1 MWAAALTAHEG
12 KLYLMIN
19 GNDAGGFVLSTA
31 DPEGEWQMQKLDRI
45 YYDPG
50 MIFENDKV
58 YVACGIGNID
68 ICELDKNFNFRTS
81 TTVLRDKE
89 GLEGC
94 HLYKIGDYYYIYA
107 TYGGWPS
114 GQTIFRSKSITGP
127 YEEKVLIE
135 KIIDGSPNTV
145 HQGALVKT
153 PTGEWW
159 TMMMEDKG
167 AIGRLPS
174 LHPVEWADGWPTLAK
189 NGVPQLVYT
198 KPDVGTTYPE
208 KILPTNDNFRQYPL
222 GMQWE
227 WNHNPDDG
235 KWTLFERPGFLR
247 LYTASVTDD
256 LMQARNTLTQRIFA
270 FHNTKS
276 PYGLDTSRPSTGTV
290 ALHLKN
296 MKEGDMAGLTIQQD
310 PYAYIAVHMKD
321 EKKQLIWAQDT
332 LKTVDG
338 FVPASVTE
346 TSVDIDTV
354 IYLRAQFDCG
364 TSKTRFFYSTDNK
377 EYVPLGNETTLQY
390 NLSIFVGARFGIFNY
405 ATQALG
411 GYVDVD
417 WFTTE
422 EQFDENTYFDPDFE
436 GYNEDML
443 TVEGLSVESAEMEV
457 MIGLSK
463 ALELTATFK
472 DGHTEN
478 VAAKAKYEISD
489 PEVLDIS
496 SGMVIG
502 RKNGRVSVK
511 ATYTD
516 PMGNTLTASFTASS
530 TFFPWAEEYINTTL
544 FGDGTYREAARAFFP
559 GVNGQMGWVYENG
572 ADMSGYKYLV
582 LKLDKV
588 QKVNAAINLYPQNSI
603 WGNCY
608 SQPIGDA
615 TTVVIPL
622 QEIEYTSGDA
632 VGEPVN
638 TANIMIVALYAGS
651 GGVIDVADAYLTNN
665 DDYSPEGV
673 SVTTPSI
680 SLLWKAD
687 GPIYNL
693 QGMRVDRVTKGVYI
707 QNGKKILVK

>member
-1 MWAAALTAHEG
+1 M
-12 KLYLMIN
+12 
-19 GNDAGGFVLSTA
+19 
-31 DPEGEWQMQKLDRI
+31 
-45 YYDPG
+45 
-50 MIFENDKV
+50 
-58 YVACGIGNID
+58 
-68 ICELDKNFNFRTS
+68 
-81 TTVLRDKE
+81 
-89 GLEGC
+89 
-94 HLYKIGDYYYIYA
+94 
-107 TYGGWPS
+107 
-114 GQTIFRSKSITGP
+114 
-127 YEEKVLIE
+127 
-135 KIIDGSPNTV
+135 
-145 HQGALVKT
+145 
-153 PTGEWW
+153 
-159 TMMMEDKG
+159 
-167 AIGRLPS
+167 
-174 LHPVEWADGWPTLAK
+174 
-189 NGVPQLVYT
+189 PQLVYT

-235 KWTLFERPGFLR
+235 KWSLFERPGFLR

-276 PYGLDTSRPSTGTV
+276 PYGLDTSRPSIGTV

-321 EKKQLIWAQDT
+321 GKKQLIWAQDT

-354 IYLRAQFDCG
+354 IYLRAQLDCG

-472 DGHTEN
+472 DGHSEN

-603 WGNCY
+603 WDNCY

-632 VGEPVN
+632 IGEPVN

-673 SVTTPSI
+673 SVNSI
-680 SLLWKAD
+680 HTEPVEAD

-693 QGMRVDRVTKGVYI
+693 QGMRVNRVTKGVYI

>member
-1 MWAAALTAHEG
+1 
-12 KLYLMIN
+12 
-19 GNDAGGFVLSTA
+19 
-31 DPEGEWQMQKLDRI
+31 
-45 YYDPG
+45 
-50 MIFENDKV
+50 
-58 YVACGIGNID
+58 
-68 ICELDKNFNFRTS
+68 
-81 TTVLRDKE
+81 
-89 GLEGC
+89 
-94 HLYKIGDYYYIYA
+94 
-107 TYGGWPS
+107 
-114 GQTIFRSKSITGP
+114 
-127 YEEKVLIE
+127 
-135 KIIDGSPNTV
+135 
-145 HQGALVKT
+145 
-153 PTGEWW
+153 
-159 TMMMEDKG
+159 MMEDKG

>member
-12 KLYLMIN
+12 KLYLLVN

-31 DPEGEWQMQKLDRI
+31 DPEGKWQMQKLDRI

-50 MIFENDKV
+50 MIFEDDKV

-135 KIIDGSPNTV
+135 KIINGSPNTV
-145 HQGALVKT
+145 HQGALVET

-159 TMMMEDKG
+159 TMLMEDKG

-227 WNHNPDDG
+227 WNHNPDNG
-235 KWTLFERPGFLR
+235 KWSLFERPGFLR

-321 EKKQLIWAQDT
+321 GKKQLIWVQDT

-354 IYLRAQFDCG
+354 VYLRAQFDCG
-364 TSKTRFFYSTDNK
+364 TGKTKFFYSTDNK
-377 EYVPLGNETTLQY
+377 EYVQLGNETTHSF
-390 NLSIFVGARFGIFNY
+390 NLSVFVGARFGIFNY

-411 GYVDVD
+411 GFVDVD

-422 EQFDENTYFDPDFE
+422 EQFDEDTYFDPNFE
-436 GYNEDML
+436 GYNEEML
-443 TVEGLSVESAEMEV
+443 TAEGLAVESAEMEV

-489 PEVLDIS
+489 PEALDIQ

-516 PMGNTLTASFTASS
+516 PMGNVLTVSFTASS
-530 TFFPWAEEYINTTL
+530 TFFPWGEEYINTTL
-544 FGDGTYREAARAFFP
+544 FGDGTYREATRAFFP

-572 ADMSGYKYLV
+572 VDMSGYKYLV

-588 QKVNAAINLYPQNSI
+588 QKVNAAVNIYPQNSI

-651 GGVIDVADAYLTNN
+651 NGVIDVSDAYLTNN

-673 SVTTPSI
+673 SVNSI
-680 SLLWKAD
+680 HAAPEEAD

-693 QGMRVDRVTKGVYI
+693 QGMRVDRMTKGVYI
-707 QNGKKILVK
+707 RNGKKILVK

>member
-1 MWAAALTAHEG
+1 ML
-12 KLYLMIN
+12 
-19 GNDAGGFVLSTA
+19 
-31 DPEGEWQMQKLDRI
+31 
-45 YYDPG
+45 
-50 MIFENDKV
+50 
-58 YVACGIGNID
+58 
-68 ICELDKNFNFRTS
+68 
-81 TTVLRDKE
+81 
-89 GLEGC
+89 
-94 HLYKIGDYYYIYA
+94 
-107 TYGGWPS
+107 
-114 GQTIFRSKSITGP
+114 
-127 YEEKVLIE
+127 
-135 KIIDGSPNTV
+135 
-145 HQGALVKT
+145 
-153 PTGEWW
+153 
-159 TMMMEDKG
+159 MEDKG

-227 WNHNPDDG
+227 WNHNPDNG
-235 KWTLFERPGFLR
+235 KWSLFERPGFLR

-321 EKKQLIWAQDT
+321 GKKQLIWVQDT

-354 IYLRAQFDCG
+354 VYLRAQFDCG
-364 TSKTRFFYSTDNK
+364 TGKTKFFYSTDNK
-377 EYVPLGNETTLQY
+377 EYVQLGNETTHSF
-390 NLSIFVGARFGIFNY
+390 NLSVFVGARFGIFNY

-411 GYVDVD
+411 GFVDVD

-422 EQFDENTYFDPDFE
+422 EQFDEDTYFDPNFE
-436 GYNEDML
+436 GYNEEML
-443 TVEGLSVESAEMEV
+443 TAEGLAVESAEMEV

-489 PEVLDIS
+489 PEALDIQ

-516 PMGNTLTASFTASS
+516 PMGNVLTVSFTASS
-530 TFFPWAEEYINTTL
+530 TFFPWGEEYVNTTL
-544 FGDGTYREAARAFFP
+544 FGDGTYREATRAFFP

-572 ADMSGYKYLV
+572 VDMSGYKYLV

-588 QKVNAAINLYPQNSI
+588 QKVNAAVNIYPQNSI

-651 GGVIDVADAYLTNN
+651 NGVIDVSDAYLTNN

-673 SVTTPSI
+673 SVNSI
-680 SLLWKAD
+680 HAAPEEAD

-693 QGMRVDRVTKGVYI
+693 QGMRVDRMTKGVYI
-707 QNGKKILVK
+707 RNGKKILVK

>member
-1 MWAAALTAHEG
+1 
-12 KLYLMIN
+12 
-19 GNDAGGFVLSTA
+19 
-31 DPEGEWQMQKLDRI
+31 
-45 YYDPG
+45 
-50 MIFENDKV
+50 
-58 YVACGIGNID
+58 
-68 ICELDKNFNFRTS
+68 
-81 TTVLRDKE
+81 
-89 GLEGC
+89 
-94 HLYKIGDYYYIYA
+94 
-107 TYGGWPS
+107 
-114 GQTIFRSKSITGP
+114 
-127 YEEKVLIE
+127 
-135 KIIDGSPNTV
+135 
-145 HQGALVKT
+145 
-153 PTGEWW
+153 
-159 TMMMEDKG
+159 MMMEDKG

>member
-1 MWAAALTAHEG
+1 
-12 KLYLMIN
+12 
-19 GNDAGGFVLSTA
+19 
-31 DPEGEWQMQKLDRI
+31 MQKLDRI

-50 MIFENDKV
+50 MIFEDDKV

-94 HLYKIGDYYYIYA
+94 HLYKIGNYYYIYA

-145 HQGALVKT
+145 HQGALVET

-208 KILPTNDNFRQYPL
+208 KILSTNDNFRQYPL

-256 LMQARNTLTQRIFA
+256 LMQARNTLTQRLFA

-377 EYVPLGNETTLQY
+377 VYVPLGNETTLQY

-422 EQFDENTYFDPDFE
+422 KQFDENTYFDPDFE

-673 SVTTPSI
+673 SVNSI
-680 SLLWKAD
+680 HIAPVEAD

>member
-1 MWAAALTAHEG
+1 
-12 KLYLMIN
+12 
-19 GNDAGGFVLSTA
+19 
-31 DPEGEWQMQKLDRI
+31 MQKLDRI

-270 FHNTKS
+270 FHNAKS

>member
-1 MWAAALTAHEG
+1 
-12 KLYLMIN
+12 
-19 GNDAGGFVLSTA
+19 
-31 DPEGEWQMQKLDRI
+31 MQKLDRI